1 MVVNVDAERCLTE
14 RHPAVL
20 GALRFGPWLAL
31 AALFAIA
38 VILRHLLPA
47 NTDVSWLLT
56 VAERVLDGQRLYV
69 DVIETNP
76 PMAVL
81 TYIPGI
87 AIARAFG
94 WPVETV
100 TDGLIFAAIFA
111 SLGMVAGIRKN
122 SEVLRDVAGWP
133 LALLAFVILAI
144 LPTKTFGQRE
154 QIAVV
159 ELLPLLALYA
169 VRMKGESPPFWAVLA
184 AGIGAGLAVSFKP
197 HFVIGVVCGLAALTI
212 YARSWRFLFAP
223 ENFIAGGIG
232 AAYLLCTIAF
242 YPAYFSAI
250 VPLVRDIY
258 ILVGVSALEMI
269 RTPAVPIWAAA
280 TFAALVLKR
289 GGRIDS
295 TLTLLLATSFG
306 FVLVYFLQ
314 GKGWPYHSYPMIA
327 FAMLGLSYALAVR
340 GPRTRALGLF
350 GMATLAVTFVQSIL
364 WFNWAFDK
372 AFDARPLWASIASLG
387 PHPKILAITGE
398 PGLGHPMTRA
408 LQGTWV
414 SRQQGLWVAAYLR
427 NPRNGLALDPQRKAA
442 LEAYAAK
449 ERAMLIEDIR
459 KNQPTVVLIDN
470 FSDNWSR
477 WLNDNP
483 DVAGELADY
492 RLVTTINDIEVR
504 AKAQSSR

>member
-1 MVVNVDAERCLTE
+1 VSAHSEIDARPGLTG
-14 RHPAVL
+14 RHHVSL

-38 VILRHLLPA
+38 LVLRHLLPA

-56 VAERVLDGQRLYV
+56 VAERVLDGQHLYV
-69 DVIETNP
+69 EIIETNP

-111 SLGMVAGIRKN
+111 SLGTVAGILKN
-122 SEVLRDVAGWP
+122 SAVLRDVAGWP

-169 VRMKGESPPFWAVLA
+169 VRMKGESPPFWAILV
-184 AGIGAGLAVSFKP
+184 AGIGAGLAISFKP
-197 HFVIGVVCGLAALTI
+197 HFVIGFVCGLAALTI
-212 YARSWRFLFAP
+212 YAQSWRLLLAP

-232 AAYLLCTIAF
+232 AAYLLCTIVF

-258 ILVGVSALEMI
+258 ILVGVSAVEMI

-289 GGRIDS
+289 GGRIDG
-295 TLTLLLATSFG
+295 TLVLLLATSFG

-340 GPRTRALGLF
+340 GPRTRALRLF
-350 GMATLAVTFVQSIL
+350 GIATLAITFVQSIL

-372 AFDARPLWASIASLG
+372 AFDARALWASIASLG
-387 PHPKILAITGE
+387 PHPRILAITGE

-427 NPRNGLALDPQRKAA
+427 NPRNGLSLDPQRKAA

-449 ERAMLIEDIR
+449 ERAMLIEDI
-459 KNQPTVVLIDN
+459 KNNQPTVVLIDN
-470 FSDNWSR
+470 FSDNWSS
-477 WLNDNP
+477 WLKDHP
-483 DVAGELADY
+483 DVADLLADY
-492 RLVTTINDIEVR
+492 RLVATINDIEMR
-504 AKAQSSR
+504 AKTP

>member
-1 MVVNVDAERCLTE
+1 VSAHSEIDARPGLTG
-14 RHPAVL
+14 RYRAVL
-20 GALRFGPWLAL
+20 GALRLAPWLAL

-38 VILRHLLPA
+38 VVLRHLLPA

-111 SLGMVAGIRKN
+111 SLGTVAGILKN
-122 SEVLRDVAGWP
+122 SAVLRDVAGWP

-169 VRMKGESPPFWAVLA
+169 SRMKGESPPFWAVLA

-232 AAYLLCTIAF
+232 AAYLICTVVF

-295 TLTLLLATSFG
+295 TLVLLLATSFG

-340 GPRTRALGLF
+340 PPRTRALGLF
-350 GMATLAVTFVQSIL
+350 AMATLAVTFVQSVL

-372 AFDARPLWASIASLG
+372 AFDFRPLWAQVARLG
-387 PHPKILAITGE
+387 PHPRILAITGE

-408 LQGTWV
+408 LEGRWV

-427 NPRNGLALDPQRKAA
+427 NPRNGLSLDPQRKAA

-449 ERAMLIEDIR
+449 ERAMLIEDI
-459 KNQPTVVLIDN
+459 KNNQPTVVLVDN
-470 FSDNWSR
+470 FSDNWSG
-477 WLNDNP
+477 WLKDHP
-483 DVAGELADY
+483 EVADLLGDY
-492 RLVTTINDIEVR
+492 RLVATINDIEIR
-504 AKAQSSR
+504 AKAP

>member
-1 MVVNVDAERCLTE
+1 MAVNVDAEFSLTE
-14 RHPAVL
+14 RRPGVL
-20 GALRFGPWLAL
+20 GALRLAPWLAL
-31 AALFAIA
+31 AALFAVA
-38 VILRHLLPA
+38 LVLRHLLPA

-94 WPVETV
+94 WPVEMV

-111 SLGMVAGIRKN
+111 SLGTVAGVLKN
-122 SEVLRDVAGWP
+122 SAAMRDVAGWP
-133 LALLAFVILAI
+133 LALLAFAILAI

-169 VRMKGESPPFWAVLA
+169 RRMKGESPPFWAVLA

-197 HFVIGVVCGLAALTI
+197 HFVIGVVCGLAALTM
-212 YARSWRFLFAP
+212 YARSWRIVFAP
-223 ENFIAGGIG
+223 ENFIAGCIG
-232 AAYLLCTIAF
+232 VAYLVCTIVF

-258 ILVGVSALEMI
+258 ILVGVSAAEMV
-269 RTPAVPIWAAA
+269 RTPALPIWAAA

-289 GGRIDS
+289 GGRIDG
-295 TLTLLLATSFG
+295 TLVLLLATSLG

-327 FAMLGLSYALAVR
+327 FAMLGLSYALAAR
-340 GPRTRALGLF
+340 GLRDRALGLF
-350 GMATLAVTFVQSIL
+350 AIATLAITFVQSIF

-372 AFDARPLWASIASLG
+372 AFDARPLWASVASFG

-427 NPRNGLALDPQRKAA
+427 NPRNGLSQDPQRKAA

-449 ERAMLIEDIR
+449 ERAMLIEDIG

-470 FSDNWSR
+470 FSDNWSS
-477 WLNDNP
+477 WLKDNP
-483 DVAGELADY
+483 DVAAELADY

-504 AKAQSSR
+504 AKTPSPR